1 VKRYGTTVSRTLP
14 VLAPLRFALAPQS
27 TVENRQS
34 KILYNQV
41 VPETKP
47 FRLTES
53 VKAAG

>member
-1 VKRYGTTVSRTLP
+1 M
-14 VLAPLRFALAPQS
+14 LARG
-27 TVENRQS
+27 S
-34 KILYNQV
+34 KLVARGSIYNLF

>member
-1 VKRYGTTVSRTLP
+1 MPPQLTRV
-14 VLAPLRFALAPQS
+14 LRFAQDDNVRWWFPIAGCK
-27 TVENRQS
+27 S
-34 KILYNQV
+34 KILYNGL